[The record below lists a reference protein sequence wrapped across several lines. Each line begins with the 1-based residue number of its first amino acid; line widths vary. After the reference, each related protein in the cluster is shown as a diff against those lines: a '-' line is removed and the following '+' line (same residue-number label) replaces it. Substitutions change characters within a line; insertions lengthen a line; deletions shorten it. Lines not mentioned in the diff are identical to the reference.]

1 METGEKPEMK
11 KKGFVR
17 QFLSIIILSL
27 YYTGKF
33 QFQNLKP
40 RNINPTSQF
49 DDSCLGCM
57 LKN

>member
-11 KKGFVR
+11 KKGFVQ
-17 QFLSIIILSL
+17 QFLSIRILSL
-27 YYTGKF
+27 TGKF

-40 RNINPTSQF
+40 KNINPTSQF